1 MKVYSPGNTR
11 AYRESFGNGDSK
23 DDTAFEVVVKH
34 LNKADDLWWHTICLK
49 DLPQTF
55 AVYAVECPLKINKV
69 YEKW

>member
-55 AVYAVECPLKINKV
+55 VVRCRMPSENQ
-69 YEKW
+69 